1 MNFLI
6 YSKQGRT
13 KRKKN
18 KFGKKQ
24 NLIDIIYISGTVLGP
39 DDEVTIKQTSTSW
52 T

>member
-6 YSKQGRT
+6 YSKQGE
-13 KRKKN
+13 KKKIN
-18 KFGKKQ
+18 LEKKQ
-24 NLIDIIYISGTVLGP
+24 NLLDIIYILGTVLGP